1 MRNTLAV
8 FVATLVVIATGL
20 ILYSAL
26 GIVRNSDDPAAG
38 ETVSAFR
45 AALEQGDGKRA
56 CSLLTPDVQ
65 SSLEDER
72 KKPCEQAIV
81 EVKKDVEPQAAVAE
95 VDVAENSAFVTTER
109 HDAVF
114 LGRNGQGWLID
125 ASGCTRQAGD

>member
-38 ETVSAFR
+38 DAVSSFR
-45 AALEQGDGKRA
+45 AALERDDGKRA
-56 CSLLTPDVQ
+56 CSLLTPDAQ

-72 KKPCEQAIV
+72 KKRCEQAVV
-81 EVKKDVEPQAAVAE
+81 EVKDDIEPQAAVNDI
-95 VDVAENSAFVTTER
+95 DVAENSAFVLTQKQ
-109 HDAVF
+109 DAVF
-114 LGRNGQGWLID
+114 LDRSGKSWLIS
-125 ASGCTRQAGD
+125 ASGCTRQAG